1 MESEQHSADYL
12 ELTKIMLGPE
22 WAEIIINRLLV
33 LDCIDFTQQLET
45 EDTRLALSI
54 LSLSKEDLNKKYW
67 RKICLPKLLDE
78 FRSEV
83 EGGNKAA
90 RIFVGRIV
98 NLSNPLEAPD
108 WLIKSWYNHD
118 TGIVAD
124 KPKQGNAKLF
134 EKRVRTATVYALIQR
149 YRTKGFDVRNG
160 TTQALVEEYLGSTS
174 KVIVDRD
181 FVQAIIGDT
190 KDWPDTFIVMFA
202 GLVNIDLGNL
212 AKFLELKE
220 DY

>member
-1 MESEQHSADYL
+1 MENEQHSADYL

-67 RKICLPKLLDE
+67 RKTCLPKLLDV
-78 FRSEV
+78 FRLKV

-98 NLSNPLEAPD
+98 NLSNPVEAPD
-108 WLIKSWYNHD
+108 WLIKAWYNHD
-118 TGIVAD
+118 AGIIAD
-124 KPKQGNAKLF
+124 KPRQGNAKLF
-134 EKRVRTATVYALIQR
+134 EERVRTATVYALIQR
-149 YRTKGFDVRNG
+149 YRTKGFEVRG
-160 TTQALVEEYLGSTS
+160 TAQALVEEYLGSTS
-174 KVIVDRD
+174 KVVPDKA
-181 FVQAIIGDT
+181 FVADIIGNV
-190 KDWPDTFIVMFA
+190 KDWPDTFIVMLA
-202 GLVNIDLGNL
+202 GLVSIDLGNL
-212 AKFLELKE
+212 AKFLGLKD